1 MRIQTR
7 VHSQLKSPLLI
18 VASCIVAICFCDRS
32 FAQELTLGAGEN
44 VKPQAIATIENA
56 KLVLINNVS
65 ISARDSGVVTELNV
79 AEGDS
84 VVLGDVIVELDRE
97 LHEAQLATAVQRRLK
112 ACIECQNDIDVR
124 FAEKSAAVNA
134 QVLSRSQRAADTY
147 AKSVSKTEVE
157 RLRLELERSK
167 LSKEQAQHANEVAR
181 VDYELSS
188 AEERISQLQLKNRE
202 IDSPLSGQVAEVLV
216 QLGEYVSPGQP
227 IARVINLNRLKVEA
241 YVDSDDAIQLSKGQA
256 AEISAMAGGER
267 ITARGKVVFVSAE
280 VDPLNSDVRVMIEI
294 DNSDRKFR
302 PGMLGDVQI
311 MK

>member
-1 MRIQTR
+1 MRVQTR
-7 VHSQLKSPLLI
+7 VISHFKSQLLVI
-18 VASCIVAICFCDRS
+18 ASCLVATGVCGRS
-32 FAQELTLGAGEN
+32 FAQELTLDAGKSG
-44 VKPQAIATIENA
+44 KPQAIATIENA

-65 ISARDSGVVTELNV
+65 ISAQDSGVVTELNV

-84 VVLGDVIVELDRE
+84 VALGDVIIELDRE
-97 LHEAQLATAVQRRLK
+97 LHEAQLATAVQRRIK

-124 FAEKSAAVNA
+124 FAEKSTAVNA
-134 QVLSRSQRAADTY
+134 QVLSRSQRAANTY
-147 AKSVSKTEVE
+147 AKSISKTEVE
-157 RLRLELERSK
+157 RLKLELERSK

-227 IARVINLNRLKVEA
+227 IARVINLDRLQVEA

-256 AEISAMAGGER
+256 AEISAVVGDEK
-267 ITARGKVVFVSAE
+267 ITANGKVVFVSAE